1 MTMETKANYLLIGA
15 VTVIGAALILLFAM
29 WMSTGDL
36 RRGFNEYDVIFDDP
50 VRGLTEG
57 GEVRFN
63 GIKVGEVMAL
73 RIDPDNTNR
82 VIARIRVSSDVPVK
96 SDSEAQ
102 LEPIGL
108 TGVTLIQ
115 LSAGS
120 PTAEVLRPT
129 VFGEP
134 ARITGRGSQIDIL
147 VARSEDI
154 ALRASEAMAAVRD
167 LLTNENIA
175 RVTRIIENLETVSN
189 QLASQRS
196 VITRSGEAAGAMTN
210 AATEIAALAR
220 QTQRD
225 LAELDQTMTEINEA
239 AAVASGETLPELTRA
254 AEEIRRAA
262 AGISRVANNLEENPS
277 VLTPRSPR
285 PTVELRP

>member
-1 MTMETKANYLLIGA
+1 
-15 VTVIGAALILLFAM
+15 VIGAFVIMLFAM
-29 WMSTGDL
+29 WISTGEL
-36 RRGFNEYDVIFDDP
+36 RRGFNTYDVVFDDP

-63 GIKVGEVMAL
+63 GIKVGEVESL

-96 SDSEAQ
+96 TDSEAQ

-115 LSAGS
+115 LSSGS
-120 PTAEVLRPT
+120 ADAELLRP
-129 VFGEP
+129 VFAGP
-134 ARITGRGSQIDIL
+134 PPRIQGRGSQIDVI
-147 VARSEDI
+147 VARGEEV

-167 LLTNENIA
+167 LLTDENIA
-175 RVTRIIENLETVSN
+175 RVTRIVQNLEAVSEE
-189 QLASQRS
+189 LAAQNS
-196 VITRSGEAAGAMTN
+196 VITESGDAAR
-210 AATEIAALAR
+210 EITTLAR
-220 QTQRD
+220 QMQGD
-225 LAELDQTMTEINEA
+225 LAELDQVISQINDA
-239 AAVASGETLPELTRA
+239 AGVASGETLPELTLA

-262 AGISRVANNLEENPS
+262 SSISRVANNLEENPS
-277 VLTPRSPR
+277 VLTPRAPR

>member
-1 MTMETKANYLLIGA
+1 METKANYVLIGA
-15 VTVIGAALILLFAM
+15 ATVAGAILIMLFAM

-36 RRGFNEYDVIFDDP
+36 RRGYHEYDVLFADP

-63 GIKVGEVMAL
+63 GIKVGEVQDL

-96 SDSEAQ
+96 TDTTAQ

-115 LSAGS
+115 LTSGS
-120 PTAEVLRPT
+120 PTAQLLRPT
-129 VFGEP
+129 FGAPTPQIE
-134 ARITGRGSQIDIL
+134 GRGSQIDEL
-147 VARSEDI
+147 MMRSEEI

-167 LLTNENIA
+167 LLTDENIE
-175 RVTRIIENLETVSN
+175 RFGNIIENLESVSA
-189 QLASQRS
+189 QLADTNS
-196 VITRSGEAAGAMTN
+196 VITQSGAA
-210 AATEIAALAR
+210 AR
-220 QTQRD
+220 DISTLTRQLQTD
-225 LAELDQTMTEINEA
+225 LADLDRVLDDVGQA
-239 AAVASGETLPELTRA
+239 AAVAGGETLPELALA

-262 AGISRVANNLEENPS
+262 NSINRVAQNLEENPS
-277 VLTPRSPR
+277 VLTPRAPR
-285 PTVELRP
+285 PTVELRD

>member
-1 MTMETKANYLLIGA
+1 METKANYVLIGA
-15 VTVIGAALILLFAM
+15 ATVIGAALIMLFAL
-29 WMSTGDL
+29 WIAGGDF
-36 RRGFNEYDVIFDDP
+36 RRGFNEFDVVFDDP

-63 GIKVGEVMAL
+63 GIKVGEVDEL

-96 SDSEAQ
+96 EDSEAR

-120 PTAEVLRPT
+120 PSADLLRRGIGAP
-129 VFGEP
+129 P
-134 ARITGRGSQIDIL
+134 PRIQGRGSQIDIL
-147 VARSEDI
+147 VERSEDI

-167 LLTNENIA
+167 LLTEENIQ
-175 RVTRIIENLETVSN
+175 RVTQTLNHLEAVSA
-189 QLASQRS
+189 QLAARDS
-196 VITRSGEAAGAMTN
+196 VVYTSGEAA
-210 AATEIAALAR
+210 EEVRVLAR
-220 QTQRD
+220 QLRGD
-225 LAELDQTMTEINEA
+225 LAELDAAIAEINSA
-239 AAVASGETLPELTRA
+239 AAVASGETLPELALA

-262 AGISRVANNLEENPS
+262 SGVSRVAQNLEENPS

-285 PTVELRP
+285 PTVELQP

>member
-1 MTMETKANYLLIGA
+1 METKANYVLIGA
-15 VTVIGAALILLFAM
+15 ATVIGFALLMLFAM
-29 WMSTGDL
+29 WIAGGEFN
-36 RRGFNEYDVIFDDP
+36 RGFNQYDVVFDDP

-63 GIKVGEVMAL
+63 GIKVGEVENL

-96 SDSEAQ
+96 EDSEAQ

-115 LSAGS
+115 LTAGS
-120 PTAEVLRPT
+120 PSADLLRRGLGGP
-129 VFGEP
+129 P
-134 ARITGRGSQIDIL
+134 PRIQGRGSQIDVL
-147 VARSEDI
+147 VARGEEI
-154 ALRASEAMAAVRD
+154 AMRASEAMAAVRD
-167 LLTNENIA
+167 LVTEENIE
-175 RVTRIIENLETVSN
+175 RVTRILENLETVSV
-189 QLASQRS
+189 QLAARDS
-196 VITRSGEAAGAMTN
+196 VVNQSGRAAREVTV
-210 AATEIAALAR
+210 LAR
-220 QTQRD
+220 QLQGELRD
-225 LAELDQTMTEINEA
+225 LDAAITEIDA
-239 AAVASGETLPELTRA
+239 AASVASGETLPELALA

-285 PTVELRP
+285 PTVELPQ

>member
-1 MTMETKANYLLIGA
+1 METKANYILIGA
-15 VTVIGAALILLFAM
+15 STVVGIFLIMLFAM
-29 WMSTGDL
+29 WITTGDL
-36 RRGFNEYDVIFDDP
+36 RRGSIEYDVVFDDP

-63 GIKVGEVMAL
+63 GIKVGEVESL

-96 SDSEAQ
+96 TDTEAQ

-120 PTAEVLRPT
+120 ADAEILRPS
-129 VFGEP
+129 FGAP
-134 ARITGRGSQIDIL
+134 PPRIQGRGSQIDVI
-147 VARSEDI
+147 VARGEEV
-154 ALRASEAMAAVRD
+154 AMRASEAMAAVRD
-167 LLTNENIA
+167 LLTDENIA
-175 RVTRIIENLETVSN
+175 RVGRILNNLESVS
-189 QLASQRS
+189 QELAAQDSVVSQ
-196 VITRSGEAAGAMTN
+196 SGDAAR
-210 AATEIAALAR
+210 EIAVLAR
-220 QTQRD
+220 QMQGD
-225 LAELDQTMTEINEA
+225 LAELDQVITQVNDA
-239 AAVASGETLPELTRA
+239 AGVAAGETLPELSLA

-262 AGISRVANNLEENPS
+262 ASISRVANNLEENPS

-285 PTVELRP
+285 PTVELDP

>member
-1 MTMETKANYLLIGA
+1 METKANYVLIGA
-15 VTVIGAALILLFAM
+15 ATVIGAALIMLFAM
-29 WMSTGDL
+29 WIAGGDF
-36 RRGFNEYDVIFDDP
+36 RRGFNEYDVVFDDP

-63 GIKVGEVMAL
+63 GIKVGEVENL

-82 VIARIRVSSDVPVK
+82 VIARIRVSSDVPVRT
-96 SDSEAQ
+96 DTEAQ

-115 LSAGS
+115 LTAGS
-120 PTAEVLRPT
+120 PSADLLRRGLGGP
-129 VFGEP
+129 P
-134 ARITGRGSQIDIL
+134 PRIRGRGSQIDVI
-147 VARSEDI
+147 VARGEEI

-167 LLTNENIA
+167 LLTEENIE
-175 RVTRIIENLETVSN
+175 RVTEILENLDRVSA
-189 QLASQRS
+189 QLAARDS
-196 VITRSGEAAGAMTN
+196 VVTQSGEAAREMAV
-210 AATEIAALAR
+210 LAR
-220 QTQRD
+220 QMQRD
-225 LAELDQTMTEINEA
+225 LAELDTTITEVNNA
-239 AAVASGETLPELTRA
+239 AAVASGETLPELALA

-285 PTVELRP
+285 PTVELPQ